1 MLRAQAWW
9 SCSFK
14 RSWLHGFTL
23 AFDVCFLGSKVK
35 TWCRSSR
42 GPHSNEL
49 CSIKHHFFEK
59 PNRVFFLFFSASLWR
74 QEEKSQGK
82 LLLHC
87 WCSTENSPAE
97 ELRREDFFL
106 PATLT
111 KEYQMKVGRKTA
123 TKSPNGT
130 RSVLCVSLIFCLLQY
145 FTIQGHIIYFGK
157 VWLFLGRSNTGKNG
171 GFRKYT

>member
-1 MLRAQAWW
+1 MSINLRRVKVELFLMLRAQAWW

-49 CSIKHHFFEK
+49 CIKHHFLK
-59 PNRVFFLFFSASLWR
+59 SPTRSSSYFFLLLCEDRKRKAKGNCFCIVDVPLR
-74 QEEKSQGK
+74 ILQLKSWG
-82 LLLHC
+82 
-87 WCSTENSPAE
+87 E
-97 ELRREDFFL
+97 RIFFL

-130 RSVLCVSLIFCLLQY
+130 RSVLYVSLIFCLLQY
-145 FTIQGHIIYFGK
+145 FKIQGHIIFLAKFRYF
-157 VWLFLGRSNTGKNG
+157 
-171 GFRKYT
+171 